1 VVDLVQG
8 QQLRPDVAILMN
20 VQLTANGQT
29 LEIGVDVAKPV
40 VKVSNNGEELL
51 KCGLKDLMPN
61 CVLELR

>member
-1 VVDLVQG
+1 
-8 QQLRPDVAILMN
+8 
-20 VQLTANGQT
+20 LTANGQT
-29 LEIGVDVAKPV
+29 LEIGVDVAKLV